1 MYNHK
6 IDAIEILP
14 VKPANASVIW
24 LHGLGAS
31 GDDFI
36 PITKELHLPNHLNI
50 RFIFPHAPI
59 KPITINNGAR
69 MRGWY
74 DIKDFKALDINQ
86 EDSHEGLIDSKIII
100 DNLINREISL
110 GINSEKIVLA
120 GFSQG
125 GALALHAGLRFKS
138 KLAGII
144 CLSGYLPWHHLLM
157 QEKAKINTS
166 TSIFMAHGELDQIV
180 PMNFSKNSY
189 NFLQQLGYNI
199 LWHSYLMQHTVVEQE
214 IIDIDN
220 FLNQVL
226 A

>member
-6 IDAIEILP
+6 IDGIEILP
-14 VKPANASVIW
+14 EKTANASIIW

-36 PITKELHLPNHLNI
+36 PITKELNLPNHLNI

-69 MRGWY
+69 MRAWY
-74 DIKDFKALDINQ
+74 DIKDFKELAIDQ

-110 GINSEKIVLA
+110 GINAEKIVLA

-125 GALALHAGLRFKS
+125 GALALHAGLRFKF

-157 QEKAKINTS
+157 QEKVKINTS
-166 TSIFMAHGELDQIV
+166 TPIFMGHGEFDQII
-180 PMNFSKNSY
+180 PMNFSRNSY
-189 NFLQQLGYNI
+189 NFLHQLGYNI
-199 LWHSYLMQHTVVEQE
+199 SWHSYLMQHTVIIQE

-220 FLNQVL
+220 FCKKIL